1 MWLLSWQNVCWGM
14 RLPSQWLLCVLDL
27 SGPPNHIQ
35 WSWLKSN
42 SIIEKKL
49 LLFEMK
55 FSPKR
60 FWNRKIICLFSYT
73 CLRLLTVFLLLW
85 WSFVLKK
92 KGIWSLISAANLYL
106 SRCQSVSE
114 KVRFNELSSVL
125 AQSQAWQQRLLFQVE
140 QLVFER
146 PFFLLLCNELVVCC
160 I

>member
-92 KGIWSLISAANLYL
+92 RHLVFDFRSQPVFVMVPICLWESSFQWAKQCSCSVPGMTTAAAISGRAIGVWKALLSAAL
-106 SRCQSVSE
+106 
-114 KVRFNELSSVL
+114 
-125 AQSQAWQQRLLFQVE
+125 
-140 QLVFER
+140 
-146 PFFLLLCNELVVCC
+146 
-160 I
+160 